1 MSSNLTASTKHMIKT
16 IISFLLFLPLVANA
30 CNGYVIAFRGLN
42 DVFDQ
47 SALNVYASRLA
58 YCSKT
63 FSWHK
68 EKDAIEFISTINVP
82 YQLYGFSRGAGSVA
96 TVLKQVKTKPEY
108 VITIGAYKTT
118 NVDFGKYNVR
128 YDNFFDNSGICQRS
142 PGMYLNVPHNKIQ
155 SEVNKILPR

>member
-1 MSSNLTASTKHMIKT
+1 MKT
-16 IISFLLFLPLVANA
+16 ILTIALLFPMIANA
-30 CNGYVIAFRGLN
+30 CSGYVIAFRGLN

-47 SALNVYASRLA
+47 SALNVYASRIN

-68 EKDAIEFISTINVP
+68 EKDAIEFIEKLDVS

-118 NVDFGKYNVR
+118 NVDFDKYNVR
-128 YDNFFDNSGICQRS
+128 YDNFFDNSGIGQRS

>member
-1 MSSNLTASTKHMIKT
+1 MKT
-16 IISFLLFLPLVANA
+16 ILTIALLFPMIANA
-30 CNGYVIAFRGLN
+30 FDGYVIAFRGLN

-47 SALNVYASRLA
+47 SALNVYASRIN

-68 EKDAIEFISTINVP
+68 EKDAIEFIEKLDVS

-118 NVDFGKYNVR
+118 NVDFDKYNVR
-128 YDNFFDNSGICQRS
+128 YDNFFDNSGIGQRS